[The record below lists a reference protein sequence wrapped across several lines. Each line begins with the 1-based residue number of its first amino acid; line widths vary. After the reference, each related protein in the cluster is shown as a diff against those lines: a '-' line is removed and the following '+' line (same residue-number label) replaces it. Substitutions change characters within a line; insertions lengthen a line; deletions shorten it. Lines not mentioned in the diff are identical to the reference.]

1 MPLEMLYLV
10 LGSTG
15 AYDMH
20 TKWVVAA
27 FLSLEA
33 AEAHKALATQ
43 ASLAAVA
50 AFKKSEEGRG
60 REYVYFDAPTKYD
73 LGHRVYDT
81 DVRYYVEP
89 VPLVNGALPAS
100 GLLGIADALSSA
112 EALARESN
120 NPGVSQRMGKAQPQ
134 PAVEVR
140 GAFADKLKAA
150 LQD

>member
-15 AYDMH
+15 TYDMH

-33 AEAHKALATQ
+33 AEAHKVLATN

-50 AFKKSEEGRG
+50 AYKKSEEGRG
-60 REYVYFDAPTKYD
+60 RQYVYFDAPTKYD
-73 LGHRVYDT
+73 LAHRVYDT

-100 GLLGIADALSSA
+100 GLLGIADALASA
-112 EALARESN
+112 EGLARESN
-120 NPGVSQRMGKAQPQ
+120 NPGLSQRMRKAPPA
-134 PAVEVR
+134 PAVDVR
-140 GAFADKLKAA
+140 SDFGSKLKAV